1 MATLTT
7 QVTEKIK
14 LNNNIITSVNNKTIS
29 GINQVVKRV
38 DTISTTFSGSG
49 VEILKFVDSESQQTA
64 GSFVKS
70 DVKYIRVTNLDTTN
84 YIDVYLIST
93 NTEEV
98 RFKIDAGKS
107 FMLGSGEFDSTST
120 SDIVV
125 EGYVDLAYFS
135 DLINFDTIK
144 AKANTS
150 NISIEYFVAST

>member
-1 MATLTT
+1 
-7 QVTEKIK
+7 
-14 LNNNIITSVNNKTIS
+14 
-29 GINQVVKRV
+29 
-38 DTISTTFSGSG
+38 
-49 VEILKFVDSESQQTA
+49 
-64 GSFVKS
+64 
-70 DVKYIRVTNLDTTN
+70 